1 MGACIVL
8 CMTFYREI
16 HVCATHGIR
25 GRQVLGTEKHTNQ
38 LTSLTFLLQRDVPVE
53 NSCLLD
59 FLGQD
64 WRCLS
69 TGAHA
74 PKSMVMA
81 ELLLSSLF
89 SLQGVL

>member
-1 MGACIVL
+1 MGTSIVL
-8 CMTFYREI
+8 YMTFYREI
-16 HVCATHGIR
+16 CVCAPYGSR
-25 GRQVLGTEKHTNQ
+25 GLQVLGAEKHTNQ
-38 LTSLTFLLQRDVPVE
+38 LTSLMFLLQRDVPVE
-53 NSCLLD
+53 KLPAG